1 MLLQSVIA
9 MAAAFAGMGF
19 AYMFHFFMARM
30 LTPAA
35 YGNLAVV
42 IGIITVLSVPVG
54 SMQTVLVRE
63 ISKLDAERKEG
74 AIAYLLRRYA
84 LRSFVVGFALAV
96 VLAAFADSLAQ
107 LFNDAA
113 LAVALRAVALAVPVG
128 YALAV
133 ARSYLQGKEKIFWLS
148 VGSAGAPLAEMLAG
162 IALVSLGFGLLGASI
177 AVSANVLAGLLLAL
191 PFLPWRAALAKARIA
206 FGRSFALILAT
217 GVLHALFLYADLFF
231 VKRYLSPDA
240 AGFYNVAAITS
251 KVLFFAVGGI
261 TVVLLPKSAKL
272 NFNDHKPQMRGM
284 IAKSLLLLLPI
295 FAAFMLFPR
304 QIIELFYTERYL
316 PAVEPFVLLG
326 VAMFLFALFQIL
338 LALMWSQKHEVF
350 PLLVSVAAL
359 AVDAALLTVLVPAQ
373 GMVGAA
379 TATAVAS
386 AVFLLPSAVF
396 VMRKL

>member
-19 AYMFHFFMARM
+19 AYLFHFFMARM
-30 LTPAA
+30 LAPAA
-35 YGNLAVV
+35 YGDLAVV
-42 IGIITVLSVPVG
+42 IGIITVLSVPTG

-63 ISKLDAERKEG
+63 ISKLDAARREG

-84 LRSFVVGFALAV
+84 LRSFAIGFALAI
-96 VLAAFADSLAQ
+96 VLAAFADALAQ

-113 LAVALRAVALAVPVG
+113 LAVAFRAVALAVPVG
-128 YALAV
+128 YVLAV
-133 ARSYLQGKEKIFWLS
+133 ARSYLQGKERIFWLS

-162 IALVSLGFGLLGASI
+162 LALVSLGFGLLGASI

-231 VKRYLSPDA
+231 VKRYLSADA

-272 NFNDHKPQMRGM
+272 NFDDHKPQMRGM
-284 IAKSLLLLLPI
+284 IAKSLLLLLPV

-304 QIIELFYTERYL
+304 RIIELFYTERYL

-326 VAMFLFALFQIL
+326 IAMFAFALFQIL
-338 LALMWSQKHEVF
+338 LALMWSQRHEVF

-359 AVDAALLTVLVPAQ
+359 AVDAVLLTLLVPSQ

-386 AVFLLPSAVF
+386 AVFLVPSAVF